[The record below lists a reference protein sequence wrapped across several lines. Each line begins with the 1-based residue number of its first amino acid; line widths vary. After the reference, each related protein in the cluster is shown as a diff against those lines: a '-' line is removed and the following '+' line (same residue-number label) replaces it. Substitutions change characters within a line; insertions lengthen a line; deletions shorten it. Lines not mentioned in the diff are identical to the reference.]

1 MSFLPR
7 LVSENFQRCYRF
19 LQQHHKQPRG
29 FTGEERD
36 GRFSWRPR
44 AMNLTRTFA
53 QSFIVAMLLACGAM
67 AASAQS
73 YPTRS
78 IHLLLGLPPGGAAD
92 VTARLLAR
100 GLEEKLGQT
109 VVVENKPG
117 SGGNLVGQLVANA
130 TPDGYTLLVGPDSLF
145 VINPH
150 LYANMPFDPFKSL
163 VPIASLI
170 NNYYAFVVSS
180 SLPVKT

>member
-1 MSFLPR
+1 
-7 LVSENFQRCYRF
+7 
-19 LQQHHKQPRG
+19 
-29 FTGEERD
+29 
-36 GRFSWRPR
+36 
-44 AMNLTRTFA
+44 MNLTRAFA
-53 QSFIVAMLLACGAM
+53 QSLSIIMVLACGAT

-92 VTARLLAR
+92 VTARLIAR
-100 GLEEKLGQT
+100 GLEDKLGQP

-130 TPDGYTLLVGPDSLF
+130 PPDGYTLLVGPDSLF

-150 LYANMPFDPFKSL
+150 LYANMSFNPSKDL
-163 VPIASLI
+163 VPVASLI
-170 NNYYAFVVSS
+170 SNYYAFVVSS
-180 SLPVKT
+180 ALPVTTLPDFV